1 VSAVLAWGA
10 TPLEPP
16 AAQAPFLRHGAWAV
30 LAQVSGLR
38 SPGLLSL
45 RVAGGVSGT
54 LCRVQSLPL
63 SLLP

>member
-1 VSAVLAWGA
+1 LPGGA
-10 TPLEPP
+10 TPWNPRWP
-16 AAQAPFLRHGAWAV
+16 QAPFLRHGAWAV

-54 LCRVQSLPL
+54 LCRVPSLPL